1 VTLALVTGAL
11 VGLGSVLCFRSFRTV
26 PPTLEWIAGVVE
38 RMPGSE
44 SGPNGRPRISQQAGK
59 MLESTLQ
66 LGRWTAVPRW
76 VALGPALAI
85 TGESAN
91 DLASKMLVGGGI
103 GLIGPPAL
111 WLALQAAGFSMDPW
125 LLVAGPIVAAPLGL
139 ILPPASL
146 LNRARDRR
154 RHFRFVVGS
163 FVDLVALSLAGG
175 VGIEGA
181 LLSASLVSNDWA
193 AKRLAR
199 ALTWAREAGQSPWAS
214 LGQLGEETGVS
225 ELVELATVV
234 ELAGAEGARIRQSL
248 SSRAA
253 TFRRHEQ
260 AEAESAANAMTERL
274 FLPGTLLLVGF
285 LLFIGYP
292 AVSRILGGV

>member
-1 VTLALVTGAL
+1 
-11 VGLGSVLCFRSFRTV
+11 
-26 PPTLEWIAGVVE
+26 
-38 RMPGSE
+38 
-44 SGPNGRPRISQQAGK
+44 
-59 MLESTLQ
+59 
-66 LGRWTAVPRW
+66 
-76 VALGPALAI
+76 
-85 TGESAN
+85 
-91 DLASKMLVGGGI
+91 
-103 GLIGPPAL
+103 
-111 WLALQAAGFSMDPW
+111 
-125 LLVAGPIVAAPLGL
+125 
-139 ILPPASL
+139 
-146 LNRARDRR
+146 
-154 RHFRFVVGS
+154 VVGS